1 MIQSIVWPRIR
12 KRLGVSARAFSTNAR
27 NRNLRRAQLAF
38 GAAWTAEWTLTVVLG
53 VVAYRDGGAT
63 AAGVVAFIRI
73 APAAVVAPLG
83 TALADRF
90 PRDRVLTWSCLIRAA
105 ASGVAAA
112 VLAVDGSLTVVYG
125 LAVVA
130 TAAFTVFRPAH
141 SALLPGLCMTPLELT
156 SANVIRGFVDSVSTF
171 AGPLLAAVLLAVA
184 SAAAAFGVVA
194 LLALLSGVAMVGLSY
209 ERAPRE
215 EAAAF
220 ARITGEIAE
229 GFSALVRHRDAGLLT
244 CLGLAQTFTR
254 GALSVFAVVIAI
266 QLLDTGEPGVGILT
280 AALGVGA
287 VGGSLGASLA
297 VGTRGLA
304 KIQGVGVLLWGLP
317 LALVGAFH
325 EEAVVLA
332 LMCVI
337 GIGNALVDIG
347 LFTLLTRLVPE
358 TVVARVMGA
367 FESLIAVTVA
377 LGALVT
383 PFAIDL
389 LGVRGALIS
398 IGLVAPLSVAIG
410 WRRLRQIDASIDH
423 RDEEIEVLKRL
434 RMFRPLPMAAIDGL
448 AVHLQLAEF
457 AAGEEIFHQG
467 DEGDRFYVIDRG
479 QADVIGDGRLVTTIG
494 PGDGFGE
501 IALLRGI
508 TRTSTVCARTAL
520 RLYTLDRDAF
530 LSVVGGYRSSAD
542 EADALVSSRLAA
554 FAPHRDR
561 T

>member
-1 MIQSIVWPRIR
+1 MIESIVWPRIR

-63 AAGVVAFIRI
+63 AAGVVAFVRI

-112 VLAVDGSLTVVYG
+112 VLAVDGSLRVVYG

-194 LLALLSGVAMVGLSY
+194 LLALLSAVAMVGLSY

-215 EAAAF
+215 ETAPF
-220 ARITGEIAE
+220 ARIIGEIAE
-229 GFSALVRHRDAGLLT
+229 GFRALVRHRDAGLLT

-254 GALSVFAVVIAI
+254 GALNVFAVVIAI

-280 AALGVGA
+280 AAVGVGA

-410 WRRLRQIDASIDH
+410 WRRLRQIDASIGH

-448 AVHLQLAEF
+448 AVHLHLAEF
-457 AAGEEIFHQG
+457 AAGQEIFHQG
-467 DEGDRFYVIDRG
+467 DAGDRFYVIDRG
-479 QADVIGDGRLVTTIG
+479 EADVIGDGRLMTTIG

-501 IALLRGI
+501 IFLLRGI

-561 T
+561 A